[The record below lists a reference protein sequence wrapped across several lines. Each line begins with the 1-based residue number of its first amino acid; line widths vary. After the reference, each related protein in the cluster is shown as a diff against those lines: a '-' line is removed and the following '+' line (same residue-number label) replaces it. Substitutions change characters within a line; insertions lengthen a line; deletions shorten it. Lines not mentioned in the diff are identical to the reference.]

1 MKNILRLLVNDYHAF
16 SKSDFILISYNYC
29 DILLLLYWS
38 SFCLGL
44 VQLHCQPRE
53 TIERRVD
60 VTLCTAG

>member
-1 MKNILRLLVNDYHAF
+1 MKNILHLLVNDYMHYNAF

-44 VQLHCQPRE
+44 VQL
-53 TIERRVD
+53 
-60 VTLCTAG
+60 